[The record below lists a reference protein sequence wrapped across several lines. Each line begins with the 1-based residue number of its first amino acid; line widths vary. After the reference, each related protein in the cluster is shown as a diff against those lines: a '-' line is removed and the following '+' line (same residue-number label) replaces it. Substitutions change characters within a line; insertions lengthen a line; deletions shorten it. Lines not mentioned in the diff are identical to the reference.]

1 MALPFLDTNI
11 FLRHLTQDH
20 PDHSPRATAYL
31 ARIERGEIQARTTD
45 LVIFETVYTLQR
57 FYKQPKDKIRA
68 TLLPLINLPGI
79 VLPGRRRLAQIFEL
93 YVTLNLPF
101 ADAYVA
107 VETKRLGLTDIVSFD
122 REFDKVPNISRIE
135 P

>member
-31 ARIERGEIQARTTD
+31 ARIERGELQARTTD
-45 LVIFETVYTLQR
+45 IVIFETVYTLQR
-57 FYKQPKDKIRA
+57 FYKQPKGKIRDA
-68 TLLPLINLPGI
+68 LLPLINLPGI
-79 VLPGRRRLAQIFEL
+79 VLPGKRRLAQIFDL
-93 YVTLNLPF
+93 YVSLNMPF

-107 VETKRLGLTDIVSFD
+107 VETRRLGLTDIVSFD
-122 REFDKVPNISRIE
+122 REFDKLPDISRVE